1 MTLRLADA
9 LKVVEGAINRAREL
23 DMRISVT
30 VCDATGRLI
39 ALHRM
44 DEVFAEA
51 NRGSIGRAVAVV
63 ASGRSSKES
72 GISADFPRQAGTVV
86 GEGVP
91 IIQRQGGLPIFQNG
105 VLTGACG
112 VSGCKDDEHNEN
124 CAQAGLALL
133 TLKSFESKSPR

>member
-1 MTLRLADA
+1 MTLRLTEA
-9 LKVVEGAINRAREL
+9 LKIVEGAITRAREL

-39 ALHRM
+39 ALHCM
-44 DEVFAEA
+44 DEAFAEA
-51 NRGSIGRAVAVV
+51 NRGSIGRAIAVV

-72 GISADFPRQAGTVV
+72 GISADFPRQAGTVI

-91 IIQRQGGLPIFQNG
+91 LIQRQGGLPIFQDG

-112 VSGCKDDEHNEN
+112 VSGCKDDEQNEN
-124 CAQAGLALL
+124 CAEAGLASL
-133 TLKSFESKSPR
+133 TLISSGSKSPR